1 MSADASSLRARQAGP
16 ATTDTRQAGPAAV
29 DTRRSWARTV
39 AWVLAVGLILH
50 RTFVLPLQGERT
62 DDFSRVY
69 EALSRFLGGEAVY
82 TEYLG
87 DATPHYLYSPG
98 ATVILSP
105 IAAVSGDTEVA
116 RFWFVCINAVG
127 VIAGLAWL
135 WRRARL
141 SFTGWLFPLALAG
154 VFLTESVTNTLRF
167 SNIHGVLSAL
177 LAVVLVGVAGPP
189 RGRGDGDGAVAR
201 PGRRGRRGRDGDGVA
216 RGRGR
221 AAGGGVARQAVPGVA
236 LGLLILV
243 KPFFAVLLLLPLL
256 RRRFLLLGA
265 AVAVPVVANV
275 VGYLLLPDAD
285 AYRTTLMPYLRIVR
299 SYANASIAGL
309 GAAHG
314 WPAVLVVGLRVVV
327 AVGVVVGMWT
337 VTARLWHRS
346 FAWACAMSTILLSGT
361 FVVATLGQQYY
372 SLFLIP
378 AVFTLRAAPRLF
390 GGVTGAAGLL
400 LVLSHN
406 AVGSVGPVPL
416 TGEVMTCIG
425 WTLVIAAPVVAA
437 VRDRRR
443 QPARGAARARGRADA
458 EGAVADRADAA
469 PAPAVHGRRPVAGRR
484 PVREG
489 SRPDSRSRGRHRAGR
504 GPAGTTG
511 DLGEL
516 GDRGELGG
524 RGGRADRGRPAV
536 QG

>member
-16 ATTDTRQAGPAAV
+16 ATTDTRKAGPAAV

-167 SNIHGVLSAL
+167 SNINGVLSAL

-189 RGRGDGDGAVAR
+189 RGRGDGDGAVCS
-201 PGRRGRRGRDGDGVA
+201 GSWSRGYGKEDDGTA
-216 RGRGR
+216 C
-221 AAGGGVARQAVPGVA
+221 
-236 LGLLILV
+236 
-243 KPFFAVLLLLPLL
+243 
-256 RRRFLLLGA
+256 
-265 AVAVPVVANV
+265 
-275 VGYLLLPDAD
+275 
-285 AYRTTLMPYLRIVR
+285 
-299 SYANASIAGL
+299 
-309 GAAHG
+309 AAH
-314 WPAVLVVGLRVVV
+314 
-327 AVGVVVGMWT
+327 
-337 VTARLWHRS
+337 
-346 FAWACAMSTILLSGT
+346 
-361 FVVATLGQQYY
+361 
-372 SLFLIP
+372 
-378 AVFTLRAAPRLF
+378 
-390 GGVTGAAGLL
+390 
-400 LVLSHN
+400 
-406 AVGSVGPVPL
+406 
-416 TGEVMTCIG
+416 
-425 WTLVIAAPVVAA
+425 
-437 VRDRRR
+437 
-443 QPARGAARARGRADA
+443 A
-458 EGAVADRADAA
+458 EG
-469 PAPAVHGRRPVAGRR
+469 
-484 PVREG
+484 
-489 SRPDSRSRGRHRAGR
+489 
-504 GPAGTTG
+504 
-511 DLGEL
+511 
-516 GDRGELGG
+516 
-524 RGGRADRGRPAV
+524 
-536 QG
+536 

>member
-29 DTRRSWARTV
+29 DSRRSWARTV

-167 SNIHGVLSAL
+167 SNINGVLSAL

-189 RGRGDGDGAVAR
+189 RGRGDGDG
-201 PGRRGRRGRDGDGVA
+201 VA
-216 RGRGR
+216 RGRDR
-221 AAGGGVARQAVPGVA
+221 ATGGGVARQALPGVV

-425 WTLVIAAPVVAA
+425 WTLVVAAPVVAA

-458 EGAVADRADAA
+458 EGAAADRADAA
-469 PAPAVHGRRPVAGRR
+469 PAPAVPGRRPVAGRR

-516 GDRGELGG
+516 GELGG